1 MSFLPK
7 KIKNPFFIITLS
19 YFIYL
24 VSLNSCTSRNTSF
37 KIEKTILADSTVKC
51 GVQKVLDNK
60 ENLKKISE
68 DIINAYFNKVHN
80 EVNCKYW
87 DTFILKKD
95 QCYRTGVLLST
106 TGELLINIMP
116 SDINELIIE
125 CTNYPVQFAFFGG
138 LVDFHRP
145 KIHKY
150 FIEKKHV
157 DIYDKVKPIMGIVD
171 AAPVYYTSS
180 EKSKPGAIC
189 YEYPKIYSLTK
200 NACAVLCVLKITME
214 KDLTPLITNYIDGIL
229 VINGAKNFK
238 WLNENAKKIGQ
249 GVASGEIKN
258 LIIDSPLFKKIS
270 LDKKLSK
277 MAKEIIVKKDHSEKD
292 PDYEYL
298 TWQFMQDVDKLA
310 QEAEKEGFDSIY
322 IDELKKDVRT
332 KLHSGMFLWYY
343 STLLDFMWQW
353 TFINLILFV
362 IFVIALV
369 LKKINFLNIKS
380 QFIAPVIKHNKI
392 IQNVPF
398 TILTIPFAVNG
409 WIFYEKL
416 PESLGIKYWIIPGII
431 FIGCIIIGIWISM
444 ELNKSKNR

>member
-1 MSFLPK
+1 MKYLLKNNLFLVSFL
-7 KIKNPFFIITLS
+7 L
-19 YFIYL
+19 
-24 VSLNSCTSRNTSF
+24 LNSCSSNNTPF

-51 GVQKVLDNK
+51 GVQEVLDNK

-68 DIINAYFNKVHN
+68 DIINAYFNTIHK
-80 EVNCKYW
+80 EVGRKYW
-87 DTFILKKD
+87 DTFILEKD

-106 TGELLINIMP
+106 TGELLINIMS
-116 SDINELIIE
+116 SDVNELIIE

-200 NACAVLCVLKITME
+200 NACVVLYVLKITIE
-214 KDLTPLITNYIDGIL
+214 KDLTPVITNYIDGIL
-229 VINGAKNFK
+229 VINGAENFE
-238 WLNENAKKIGQ
+238 WLNKNAKKIGK

-258 LIIDSPLFKKIS
+258 LIIDSPAFKEVL
-270 LDKKLSK
+270 LDKKFNK
-277 MAKEIIVKKDHSEKD
+277 MAQEIIVKKDRSEKD

-298 TWQFMQDVDKLA
+298 TWQFMQDINKLA
-310 QEAEKEGFDSIY
+310 QDAEKEGFDSTY

-332 KLHSGMFLWYY
+332 KLHSGVFLWYY
-343 STLLDFMWQW
+343 SSLSGFMWQW
-353 TFINLILFV
+353 IFINSILFIILV
-362 IFVIALV
+362 IILV
-369 LKKINFLNIKS
+369 LMKINFLNINKFTAP
-380 QFIAPVIKHNKI
+380 FIKYNKI
-392 IQNVPF
+392 IQNIPF
-398 TILTIPFAVNG
+398 TILIAVNG
-409 WIFYEKL
+409 WILYEKL
-416 PESLGIKYWIIPGII
+416 PESLGIKYGIVPSII
-431 FIGCIIIGIWISM
+431 FIGCCIVNILIYFES
-444 ELNKSKNR
+444 NKIKNR

>member
-229 VINGAKNFK
+229 VINGAENFK
-238 WLNENAKKIGQ
+238 WLNENAKKIGE
-249 GVASGEIKN
+249 GVADNEIIN
-258 LIIDSPLFKKIS
+258 LFIDSPLFKQDTLNQKFSKLVKDIIKKRDRS
-270 LDKKLSK
+270 L
-277 MAKEIIVKKDHSEKD
+277 KD
-292 PDYEYL
+292 PNFEYPL
-298 TWQFMQDVDKLA
+298 WQFKDEISRLIK
-310 QEAEKEGFDSIY
+310 EGEKEGFDLSYLI
-322 IDELKKDVRT
+322 ELMKDASF
-332 KLHSGMFLWYY
+332 KLNRHSGFLFWYY
-343 STLLDFMWQW
+343 STFLGFTWQW
-353 TFINLILFV
+353 IIANSLLL
-362 IFVIALV
+362 IALIT
-369 LKKINFLNIKS
+369 LNFLKLNFLTYIIS
-380 QFIAPVIKHNKI
+380 KI
-392 IQNVPF
+392 S
-398 TILTIPFAVNG
+398 IPFIIVAING
-409 WIFYEKL
+409 WIFFEK
-416 PESLGIKYWIIPGII
+416 PEALGITYWIIPGLLFVICLI
-431 FIGCIIIGIWISM
+431 LGYVFPDRLSRIN
-444 ELNKSKNR
+444 LKLFL